1 MPRALVIGGGV
12 AGPATAMF
20 LAADG
25 WEVEI
30 MEAAAKPDDYA
41 GAFLN
46 VATNGLTVLDAIGLR
61 ERLLSDAHPA
71 PHMIMWSSTGKQLG
85 SVPNGPAGDPA
96 RGSAVVRR
104 GWLHRVLREGAED
117 RGIPVRF
124 GARLTGITA
133 EPDAVHATFADGR
146 EASAD
151 ILIGCDGIGSPTRT
165 HIDEHAPSPRYSGLV
180 GLGGFARVIGLP
192 PTPATQHFVFGRRSF
207 FGYLVRAAASVGNR
221 APAHEGGA
229 SGGVLSLGATTTP
242 ADSPRDA
249 RAALNTAASV
259 GNRAPA
265 HGGGASGGVFSL
277 GATTTAADSPRDA
290 RAALNTAASTSG
302 DGTVYWF
309 ANITAPEPSR
319 GSLRDVSVADWL
331 DRLRD
336 LHRDDPYPVPQII
349 DGHYGDLG
357 AYPIYDLSG
366 VPRWSRG
373 RVVAVGDAVHATSP
387 SAGQG
392 ASLAL
397 EDAQA
402 LAMCLREEVDHKA
415 AFARYQTMRQPR
427 ADKVVDY
434 ARKINSQKRVSK
446 SRVAV
451 AIRDAMLPLFLK
463 RAANDQSNDWLY
475 NYRLT
480 EGHPLGQSR

>member
-12 AGPATAMF
+12 AGPTAAMF

-30 MEAAAKPDDYA
+30 FEAAAKPDDYA
-41 GAFLN
+41 GSFLN
-46 VATNGLTVLDAIGLR
+46 VATNGLTVLDALDLR
-61 ERLLSDAHPA
+61 EHLLSDAHPA

-117 RGIPVRF
+117 RGIPIRF
-124 GARLTGITA
+124 GARLTGITS
-133 EPDAVHATFADGR
+133 ESSAVRATFADGH
-146 EASAD
+146 EESAD

-165 HIDEHAPSPRYSGLV
+165 HIDAHAPNPQYSGLV

-207 FGYLVRAAASVGNR
+207 FGYLVR
-221 APAHEGGA
+221 
-229 SGGVLSLGATTTP
+229 T
-242 ADSPRDA
+242 
-249 RAALNTAASV
+249 
-259 GNRAPA
+259 
-265 HGGGASGGVFSL
+265 
-277 GATTTAADSPRDA
+277 
-290 RAALNTAASTSG
+290 

-319 GSLRDVSVADWL
+319 GSLRDVSAAEWL

-336 LHRDDPYPVPQII
+336 LHQDDPYPVPQII
-349 DGHYGDLG
+349 DGHDGDLG

-402 LAMCLREEVDHKA
+402 LAMCLRAGADHEA
-415 AFARYQTMRQPR
+415 AFARYQAMRQPR

-463 RAANDQSNDWLY
+463 RAANDRSNDWLY
-475 NYRLT
+475 NYRLK
-480 EGHPLGQSR
+480 EGRPLGQS

>member
-12 AGPATAMF
+12 SGPAAAMF

-30 MEAAAKPDDYA
+30 FEAAAKPDDYA
-41 GAFLN
+41 GSFLN
-46 VATNGLTVLDAIGLR
+46 VATNGLTVLDALGLR
-61 ERLLSDAHPA
+61 EHLLSDAHPA

-104 GWLHRVLREGAED
+104 GWLHRVLREGAQD
-117 RGIPVRF
+117 RGIPIRF
-124 GARLTGITA
+124 GARLTGIA
-133 EPDAVHATFADGR
+133 NEPDAVHATFSDGC

-165 HIDEHAPSPRYSGLV
+165 HIDANAPNPRYSGLV
-180 GLGGFARVIGLP
+180 GLGGFARVAGLS
-192 PTPATQHFVFGRRSF
+192 PTPSTQHFVFGRRSF
-207 FGYLVRAAASVGNR
+207 FGYLVR
-221 APAHEGGA
+221 
-229 SGGVLSLGATTTP
+229 
-242 ADSPRDA
+242 
-249 RAALNTAASV
+249 TAASV
-259 GNRAPA
+259 GNRAQA
-265 HGGGASGGVFSL
+265 HGGGASGGVLSYASDDDGGGL
-277 GATTTAADSPRDA
+277 TARC
-290 RAALNTAASTSG
+290 ASSSEE

-319 GSLRDVSVADWL
+319 GSLREVSAAEWL
-331 DRLRD
+331 DQLRV
-336 LHRDDPYPVPQII
+336 LHQDDPYPVPQII
-349 DGHYGDLG
+349 DGHHGDLG

-366 VPRWSRG
+366 IPRWSRG
-373 RVVAVGDAVHATSP
+373 RVVGVGDAVHTTSP

-402 LAMCLREEVDHKA
+402 LAICLHDEADHEA
-415 AFARYQTMRQPR
+415 AFARYQAMRQPR

-463 RAANDQSNDWLY
+463 RAANDRSNDWLY
-475 NYRLT
+475 NYRVR
-480 EGHPLGQSR
+480 EGRPLGQS

>member
-12 AGPATAMF
+12 AGPTAAMF

-30 MEAAAKPDDYA
+30 FEAAAKPDDYA
-41 GAFLN
+41 GSFLN
-46 VATNGLTVLDAIGLR
+46 VATNGLTVLDALDLR

-117 RGIPVRF
+117 RGIPIRF
-124 GARLTGITA
+124 GARLTGITS
-133 EPDAVHATFADGR
+133 ESSAVRATFADGH
-146 EASAD
+146 EESAD

-165 HIDEHAPSPRYSGLV
+165 HIDAHAPNPQYSGLV

-207 FGYLVRAAASVGNR
+207 FGYLVRA
-221 APAHEGGA
+221 
-229 SGGVLSLGATTTP
+229 
-242 ADSPRDA
+242 
-249 RAALNTAASV
+249 
-259 GNRAPA
+259 
-265 HGGGASGGVFSL
+265 
-277 GATTTAADSPRDA
+277 
-290 RAALNTAASTSG
+290 

-309 ANITAPEPSR
+309 ANLTAPEPSR
-319 GSLRDVSVADWL
+319 GSLRDVSAAEWL

-336 LHRDDPYPVPQII
+336 LHQDDPYPVPQII
-349 DGHYGDLG
+349 DGHDGDLG

-402 LAMCLREEVDHKA
+402 LAMCLRAGADHEA
-415 AFARYQTMRQPR
+415 AFARYQAMRQPR

-463 RAANDQSNDWLY
+463 RAANDRSNDWLY
-475 NYRLT
+475 NYRLR
-480 EGHPLGQSR
+480 EGRPLGQS

>member
-12 AGPATAMF
+12 AGPAAAMF
-20 LAADG
+20 LVADG

-30 MEAAAKPDDYA
+30 FEAAAKPDDYA
-41 GAFLN
+41 GSFLN
-46 VATNGLTVLDAIGLR
+46 VATNGLTVLDALGLR

-104 GWLHRVLREGAED
+104 GWLHRVLREGVED
-117 RGIPVRF
+117 RGIPIRF
-124 GARLTGITA
+124 GARLTGITS
-133 EPDAVHATFADGR
+133 ESGAVHATFADGR
-146 EASAD
+146 EESAD
-151 ILIGCDGIGSPTRT
+151 ILIGCDGIGSATRT
-165 HIDEHAPSPRYSGLV
+165 HIDAHAPNPRYSGLV

-207 FGYLVRAAASVGNR
+207 FGYLVRAN
-221 APAHEGGA
+221 
-229 SGGVLSLGATTTP
+229 
-242 ADSPRDA
+242 
-249 RAALNTAASV
+249 
-259 GNRAPA
+259 
-265 HGGGASGGVFSL
+265 
-277 GATTTAADSPRDA
+277 
-290 RAALNTAASTSG
+290 
-302 DGTVYWF
+302 GTVYWF
-309 ANITAPEPSR
+309 ANITAAEPSR
-319 GSLRDVSVADWL
+319 ASLRDVSAAEWL

-336 LHRDDPYPVPQII
+336 LHQDDPYPVPQII
-349 DGHYGDLG
+349 DGHDGDLG

-402 LAMCLREEVDHKA
+402 LAMCLRGEADHEA
-415 AFARYQTMRQPR
+415 AFARYQAMRQPR

-463 RAANDQSNDWLY
+463 RAANDRSNDWLY
-475 NYRLT
+475 NYRLR
-480 EGHPLGQSR
+480 EGRPLGQS

>member
-12 AGPATAMF
+12 AGPAAAMF

-30 MEAAAKPDDYA
+30 FEAAAKPGDYA
-41 GAFLN
+41 GSFLN
-46 VATNGLTVLDAIGLR
+46 VATNGLTVLEALGLR
-61 ERLLSDAHPA
+61 EHLLSDAHPA
-71 PHMIMWSSTGKQLG
+71 PHMIMWSGTGKRLG

-104 GWLHRVLREGAED
+104 GWLHQVLREGAEN
-117 RGIPVRF
+117 RGIPIRF

-133 EPDAVHATFADGR
+133 DPAAVQAKFADGR

-165 HIDEHAPSPRYSGLV
+165 HIDAHTPNPRYSGLV
-180 GLGGFARVIGLP
+180 GLGGFAQVIGLP

-207 FGYLVRAAASVGNR
+207 FGYLVR
-221 APAHEGGA
+221 
-229 SGGVLSLGATTTP
+229 
-242 ADSPRDA
+242 
-249 RAALNTAASV
+249 
-259 GNRAPA
+259 
-265 HGGGASGGVFSL
+265 
-277 GATTTAADSPRDA
+277 
-290 RAALNTAASTSG
+290 TAASTSG

-319 GSLRDVSVADWL
+319 GSLRDVSAAEWL
-331 DRLRD
+331 DRLRG
-336 LHRDDPYPVPQII
+336 LHTDDPYPVPQII

-373 RVVAVGDAVHATSP
+373 PVVAVGDAVHATSP

-402 LAMCLREEVDHKA
+402 LAMCLRAEADHEA
-415 AFARYQTMRQPR
+415 AFARYQAMRQPR

-446 SRVAV
+446 SRAAV

-463 RAANDQSNDWLY
+463 RAANDRSNDWLY
-475 NYRLT
+475 NYRLS
-480 EGHPLGQSR
+480 EGRPIGQS

>member
-1 MPRALVIGGGV
+1 MPRALVIGSGV
-12 AGPATAMF
+12 AGPATATF
-20 LAADG
+20 LAVDG

-46 VATNGLTVLDAIGLR
+46 VATNGLTVLDALGLR

-104 GWLHRVLREGAED
+104 GWLHRVLREGAEN
-117 RGIPVRF
+117 RGIPMRF
-124 GARLTGITA
+124 GARLSGITA
-133 EPDAVHATFADGR
+133 EPDAVHARFADGR

-165 HIDEHAPSPRYSGLV
+165 HIDEHAPNPRYSGLV

-207 FGYLVRAAASVGNR
+207 FGYLVR
-221 APAHEGGA
+221 
-229 SGGVLSLGATTTP
+229 
-242 ADSPRDA
+242 
-249 RAALNTAASV
+249 
-259 GNRAPA
+259 
-265 HGGGASGGVFSL
+265 
-277 GATTTAADSPRDA
+277 
-290 RAALNTAASTSG
+290 TAASTSG
-302 DGTVYWF
+302 DSTIYWF

-319 GSLRDVSVADWL
+319 GSLRDVSAAAWL

-349 DGHYGDLG
+349 DGHCGDLG
-357 AYPIYDLSG
+357 AYPIYDLNG

-402 LAMCLREEVDHKA
+402 LAMCLREEADHEA

-451 AIRDAMLPLFLK
+451 AIRDAMLPLFL
-463 RAANDQSNDWLY
+463 RRVANDQSNDWLY

-480 EGHPLGQSR
+480 EGHPLCQS

>member
-12 AGPATAMF
+12 AGPAAAMF

-30 MEAAAKPDDYA
+30 LESAAKPDDY
-41 GAFLN
+41 GGSFLN
-46 VATNGLTVLDAIGLR
+46 VATNGLTVLDALGLR
-61 ERLLSDAHPA
+61 EHLLSDAHPA

-104 GWLHRVLREGAED
+104 GWLYRVLREGAED
-117 RGIPVRF
+117 RGIPIRF
-124 GARLTGITA
+124 GARLTGITT
-133 EPDAVHATFADGR
+133 ESDAVHATFADGR
-146 EASAD
+146 EESAD

-165 HIDEHAPSPRYSGLV
+165 HIDAHAPKPRYSGLV

-207 FGYLVRAAASVGNR
+207 FGYLVRA
-221 APAHEGGA
+221 
-229 SGGVLSLGATTTP
+229 
-242 ADSPRDA
+242 
-249 RAALNTAASV
+249 
-259 GNRAPA
+259 
-265 HGGGASGGVFSL
+265 
-277 GATTTAADSPRDA
+277 
-290 RAALNTAASTSG
+290 

-309 ANITAPEPSR
+309 ANITAPEPPR
-319 GSLRDVSVADWL
+319 GSLRDVSAAEWL
-331 DRLRD
+331 DRLHD
-336 LHRDDPYPVPQII
+336 LHQDDPYPVPQII
-349 DGHYGDLG
+349 DSHHGALG
-357 AYPIYDLSG
+357 AHPIYDLSG

-373 RVVAVGDAVHATSP
+373 SVVAVGDAVHATSP

-402 LAMCLREEVDHKA
+402 LAMCLRDEADHET
-415 AFARYQTMRQPR
+415 AFACYQVMRQPR
-427 ADKVVDY
+427 ADKVVEY

-463 RAANDQSNDWLY
+463 RAANDRSNDWLY
-475 NYRLT
+475 NYRLR
-480 EGHPLGQSR
+480 EGRPLGQS

>member
-1 MPRALVIGGGV
+1 MPRALVSGGGV
-12 AGPATAMF
+12 AGPAAAMF

-25 WEVEI
+25 WGVEI
-30 MEAAAKPDDYA
+30 FEAAANPDDYA

-46 VATNGLTVLDAIGLR
+46 VATNGLTVLDALGLR
-61 ERLLSDAHPA
+61 AHLLSDAHPA

-85 SVPNGPAGDPA
+85 KVPNGPAGDPA

-117 RGIPVRF
+117 RGIPIRF

-146 EASAD
+146 RASAD
-151 ILIGCDGIGSPTRT
+151 VLIGCDGIGSPTRT
-165 HIDEHAPSPRYSGLV
+165 HIDANAPNPRYSGLV
-180 GLGGFARVIGLP
+180 GLGGFDRVAGLS

-207 FGYLVRAAASVGNR
+207 FGYLVRA
-221 APAHEGGA
+221 
-229 SGGVLSLGATTTP
+229 
-242 ADSPRDA
+242 
-249 RAALNTAASV
+249 
-259 GNRAPA
+259 
-265 HGGGASGGVFSL
+265 
-277 GATTTAADSPRDA
+277 
-290 RAALNTAASTSG
+290 

-309 ANITAPEPSR
+309 ANITAPEPAR
-319 GSLRDVSVADWL
+319 GSLRDVSAADWL

-336 LHRDDPYPVPQII
+336 LHKDDPYPVPQII
-349 DGHYGDLG
+349 AGHYGDLG

-397 EDAQA
+397 EDTQA
-402 LAMCLREEVDHKA
+402 LAMCFREEVDHEA

-463 RAANDQSNDWLY
+463 RAANDRSNDWLY
-475 NYRLT
+475 NYRLG
-480 EGHPLGQSR
+480 ESPPLGQSARQ

>member
-46 VATNGLTVLDAIGLR
+46 VATNGLTVLDALGLR

-104 GWLHRVLREGAED
+104 GWLHRVLRAAAED
-117 RGIPVRF
+117 RGIPMRF

-133 EPDAVHATFADGR
+133 EPDAVHARFADGR

-192 PTPATQHFVFGRRSF
+192 PTPGTQHFVFGRRSF
-207 FGYLVRAAASVGNR
+207 FGYLVR
-221 APAHEGGA
+221 
-229 SGGVLSLGATTTP
+229 
-242 ADSPRDA
+242 
-249 RAALNTAASV
+249 TAASV

-290 RAALNTAASTSG
+290 RAALNTAPSPSG

-309 ANITAPEPSR
+309 ANITAAEPSR
-319 GSLRDVSVADWL
+319 GSLRDVSAAAWL

-357 AYPIYDLSG
+357 AYPIYDLNG

-402 LAMCLREEVDHKA
+402 LVMCLREEADHEA

-480 EGHPLGQSR
+480 EGHPLGQS

>member
-12 AGPATAMF
+12 AGPAAAMF
-20 LAADG
+20 LVADG

-30 MEAAAKPDDYA
+30 FEAAAKPDDYA
-41 GAFLN
+41 GSFLN
-46 VATNGLTVLDAIGLR
+46 VATNGLTVLDALGLR

-104 GWLHRVLREGAED
+104 GWLHRVLREGVED
-117 RGIPVRF
+117 RGIPIRF
-124 GARLTGITA
+124 GARLTGITS
-133 EPDAVHATFADGR
+133 ESGAVHATFADGR
-146 EASAD
+146 EESAD
-151 ILIGCDGIGSPTRT
+151 ILIGCDGIGSATRT
-165 HIDEHAPSPRYSGLV
+165 HIDAHAPNPRYSGLV

-207 FGYLVRAAASVGNR
+207 FGYLVR
-221 APAHEGGA
+221 
-229 SGGVLSLGATTTP
+229 
-242 ADSPRDA
+242 
-249 RAALNTAASV
+249 TAASV
-259 GNRAPA
+259 GNRAQA
-265 HGGGASGGVFSL
+265 HGGGASGGVLSCASDDDGGGL
-277 GATTTAADSPRDA
+277 TARC
-290 RAALNTAASTSG
+290 ASSSEE

-309 ANITAPEPSR
+309 ANITAAEPSR
-319 GSLRDVSVADWL
+319 ASLRDVSAAEWL

-336 LHRDDPYPVPQII
+336 LHQDDPYPVPQII
-349 DGHYGDLG
+349 DGHDGDLG

-402 LAMCLREEVDHKA
+402 LAMCLRGEADHEA
-415 AFARYQTMRQPR
+415 AFARYQAMRQPR

-463 RAANDQSNDWLY
+463 RAANDRSNDWLY
-475 NYRLT
+475 NYRLR
-480 EGHPLGQSR
+480 EGRPLGQS

>member
-12 AGPATAMF
+12 SGPATAMF
-20 LAADG
+20 LAAEG
-25 WEVEI
+25 WEVEV

-46 VATNGLTVLDAIGLR
+46 VATNGLTVLDALGLR

-117 RGIPVRF
+117 RGIPMRF

-133 EPDAVHATFADGR
+133 EPDAVHARFADGR

-165 HIDEHAPSPRYSGLV
+165 HIDDHAPSPRYSGLV

-192 PTPATQHFVFGRRSF
+192 PTPDTQHFVFGRRSF

-221 APAHEGGA
+221 APAHGGGA
-229 SGGVLSLGATTTP
+229 SGGVLSY
-242 ADSPRDA
+242 
-249 RAALNTAASV
+249 ASDDE
-259 GNRAPA
+259 
-265 HGGGASGGVFSL
+265 GGGLTARCASS
-277 GATTTAADSPRDA
+277 SKE
-290 RAALNTAASTSG
+290 
-302 DGTVYWF
+302 DGTIYWF

-319 GSLRDVSVADWL
+319 SSLRDVSAAEWL

-336 LHRDDPYPVPQII
+336 LHRDDPYPVPQIL

-373 RVVAVGDAVHATSP
+373 RVVAAGDAVHATSP

-402 LAMCLREEVDHKA
+402 LVMCLREEADHEV
-415 AFARYQTMRQPR
+415 AFARYQAMRQPR

-434 ARKINSQKRVSK
+434 ARKINSRKRVSK

-480 EGHPLGQSR
+480 TDHPLGQS

>member
-12 AGPATAMF
+12 AGPTAAMF

-30 MEAAAKPDDYA
+30 FEAAAKPDDYA
-41 GAFLN
+41 GSFLN
-46 VATNGLTVLDAIGLR
+46 LATNGLTVLDALDLR
-61 ERLLSDAHPA
+61 EHLLSDAHPA

-117 RGIPVRF
+117 RGIPIRF
-124 GARLTGITA
+124 GARLTGIAA
-133 EPDAVHATFADGR
+133 ESDAVHATFADGR
-146 EASAD
+146 EESAD

-165 HIDEHAPSPRYSGLV
+165 HIDAHAPNPRYSGLV

-207 FGYLVRAAASVGNR
+207 FGYLVRA
-221 APAHEGGA
+221 
-229 SGGVLSLGATTTP
+229 
-242 ADSPRDA
+242 
-249 RAALNTAASV
+249 
-259 GNRAPA
+259 
-265 HGGGASGGVFSL
+265 
-277 GATTTAADSPRDA
+277 
-290 RAALNTAASTSG
+290 

-309 ANITAPEPSR
+309 ANITAPEPVR
-319 GSLRDVSVADWL
+319 GSLRDVSAAEWL
-331 DRLRD
+331 DRLHD
-336 LHRDDPYPVPQII
+336 LHHDDPYPVPQII
-349 DGHYGDLG
+349 DSHHGDLG

-402 LAMCLREEVDHKA
+402 LAMCLRDEADHET
-415 AFARYQTMRQPR
+415 AFARYQAMRQPR
-427 ADKVVDY
+427 ADKVVEY
-434 ARKINSQKRVSK
+434 ARKINGQKRVSK

-463 RAANDQSNDWLY
+463 RAANDRSNDWLY
-475 NYRLT
+475 NYRLR
-480 EGHPLGQSR
+480 EGRPLGQS

>member
-25 WEVEI
+25 WDVEI
-30 MEAAAKPDDYA
+30 FEATAKPDDYA

-46 VATNGLTVLDAIGLR
+46 VATNGLTVLEALGLR
-61 ERLLSDAHPA
+61 EQLLADAHPA

-85 SVPNGPAGDPA
+85 TVPNGPSGDPA
-96 RGSAVVRR
+96 RGSGVVRR
-104 GWLHRVLREGAED
+104 GWLHRVLREGSVN
-117 RGIPVRF
+117 RGIPIRF
-124 GARLTGITA
+124 GARLTEITA
-133 EPDAVHATFADGR
+133 EPDVVHATFADGHK
-146 EASAD
+146 AWAD

-165 HIDEHAPSPRYSGLV
+165 HIDAHAPSPHYSGLV
-180 GLGGFARVIGLP
+180 GLGGFARVAGLS

-207 FGYLVRAAASVGNR
+207 FGYLVRA
-221 APAHEGGA
+221 
-229 SGGVLSLGATTTP
+229 
-242 ADSPRDA
+242 
-249 RAALNTAASV
+249 
-259 GNRAPA
+259 
-265 HGGGASGGVFSL
+265 
-277 GATTTAADSPRDA
+277 
-290 RAALNTAASTSG
+290 

-309 ANITAPEPSR
+309 ANITADEPSR
-319 GSLRDVSVADWL
+319 GSLRNVSAAEWL

-336 LHRDDPYPVPQII
+336 LHQDDPYPVPQIL
-349 DGHYGDLG
+349 DGHDGDLG

-366 VPRWSRG
+366 VPHWSRG
-373 RVVAVGDAVHATSP
+373 RVVAAGDAVHATSP

-397 EDAQA
+397 EDAQT
-402 LAMCLREEVDHKA
+402 LAICLSEEADHEA
-415 AFARYQTMRQPR
+415 AFARYQAVRQPR

-451 AIRDAMLPLFLK
+451 AIRDAMLPLFLR
-463 RAANDQSNDWLY
+463 RAANDRSNDWLY
-475 NYRLT
+475 NYRVS
-480 EGHPLGQSR
+480 EGRPLSHS

>member
-1 MPRALVIGGGV
+1 MPRAVVIGGGV
-12 AGPATAMF
+12 AGPAAAMF

-30 MEAAAKPDDYA
+30 FEAAAKPDDYA
-41 GAFLN
+41 GSFLN
-46 VATNGLTVLDAIGLR
+46 AATNGLTVLDALDLR
-61 ERLLSDAHPA
+61 EPLLCDAHPA

-117 RGIPVRF
+117 RGIPIRF

-133 EPDAVHATFADGR
+133 EIGAVHATFADDR
-146 EASAD
+146 EESAD

-165 HIDEHAPSPRYSGLV
+165 HIDAHAPNPQYSGLV
-180 GLGGFARVIGLP
+180 GLGGFARGIGLP

-207 FGYLVRAAASVGNR
+207 FGYLVRA
-221 APAHEGGA
+221 
-229 SGGVLSLGATTTP
+229 
-242 ADSPRDA
+242 
-249 RAALNTAASV
+249 
-259 GNRAPA
+259 
-265 HGGGASGGVFSL
+265 
-277 GATTTAADSPRDA
+277 
-290 RAALNTAASTSG
+290 

-309 ANITAPEPSR
+309 ANITASEPSR
-319 GSLRDVSVADWL
+319 GSLRDVSGAEWL

-336 LHRDDPYPVPQII
+336 LHQEDPYPVPQII
-349 DGHYGDLG
+349 DGHDGDLG

-402 LAMCLREEVDHKA
+402 LAMCLREEADHEA
-415 AFARYQTMRQPR
+415 AFARYQALRQPR
-427 ADKVVDY
+427 ADKVVEY

-463 RAANDQSNDWLY
+463 RAANDRSNDWLY
-475 NYRLT
+475 NYRLR
-480 EGHPLGQSR
+480 EGRSLGQS